1 MRKGA
6 DCLSKWVGEAER
18 QLRLLFEQARRYQ
31 PSIIFFD
38 EIDGLTPVRSSKQDQ
53 IHSSIVSTLLALMDG
68 LDNRGQVIVIGA
80 TNRVDAI
87 DPALR
92 RPGRFDRELFFSLP
106 NKQARSEILGIHLR
120 KWNPPVPE
128 SVQESLSEL
137 TAGYAGADLKALCT
151 EAALCALHRTYPAIY
166 ASTKKLKIDRESIH
180 VTIPD
185 FLTAM
190 RKITPSS
197 QRSGPQHADP
207 LPSYLRC
214 LFQRD
219 LERSLSSLYSL
230 FPFFSWEQ
238 GCNLLRETSTVETDR
253 PPLCFSPRFLLYG
266 EDASA
271 LDVLAKSILY
281 AMDGCYQ
288 VHLDSLSLVQGGS
301 LSETIASGIREACAH
316 TPSVLFLPRI
326 DMVSQKLEEVCS
338 LLSISLSS
346 VSAVTPVL
354 LFATSCV
361 PLKELDEEAASLF
374 AKPCSVS
381 EVCIEQVSTEMEEQ
395 FITQLLPSLLQ
406 YSPPLPDTV
415 PELEEVEVVEE
426 PPKEPML
433 TPEELEVLKEKED
446 HYLRELRNF
455 FREVLFALSRNSR
468 YRCFCEPVKEEDV
481 PDYYEIIKNPMSFD
495 DMFVKLDQ
503 HVYVTLDLFMKDI
516 LLIQFNAKEYNPNT
530 SSGKR
535 IVRAAA
541 GMVDDVESTLHRFR
555 RKLGYDLFKRCDE
568 IAARRKEAA
577 GRANELTETLQTDSS
592 SDEQASSVVSQSSR
606 ATSESSRVT
615 SESSRVTP
623 ESSRVTPELSH
634 VTPESS
640 QATPT
645 KSSHTTPTKSSH
657 TIPTAPLKPSQL
669 PKTSPQ
675 PLEETTTA
683 TERTGAEEALVDA
696 GRKALL
702 LLLHRHEC
710 KHYDELLGLYS
721 HARQMIAKMDAQ
733 HLPPTEKVLV
743 RSVCRYS
750 WIENWQLLIVS
761 CFRGCLLTRNHYGG
775 VTVNLSQATLLDS
788 SSFFSTSSPPSCK
801 TPFFITSLS
810 T

>member
-68 LDNRGQVIVIGA
+68 LDSRGQVIVIGA

-120 KWNPPVPE
+120 NWNPPVPE
-128 SVQESLSEL
+128 NVQESLSEL

-166 ASTKKLKIDRESIH
+166 ASSKKLKIDRESIH

-190 RKITPSS
+190 RKIMPSS

-207 LPSYLRC
+207 LPSYLHC
-214 LFQRD
+214 LFDRD
-219 LERSLSSLYSL
+219 LESSLTSLYSL

-238 GCNLLRETSTVETDR
+238 GRNLLRETSIVETDR
-253 PPLCFSPRFLLYG
+253 PPLCFSPRFLLCG

-271 LDVLAKSILY
+271 LDILAKSILY

-288 VHLDSLSLVQGGS
+288 VHLDSLSLIQGGS

-326 DMVSQKLEEVCS
+326 DLTSQKLEGVCS
-338 LLSISLSS
+338 LLSVGLSA

-361 PLKELDEEAASLF
+361 PLKDFDEEAASLF
-374 AKPCSVS
+374 AKPCSVA
-381 EVCIEQVSTEMEEQ
+381 EVSMEPMSVEMEEQ
-395 FITQLLPSLLQ
+395 FILQLLPSLLQ
-406 YSPPLPDTV
+406 YSLPQPETV

-426 PPKEPML
+426 PPKEPVL
-433 TPEELEVLKEKED
+433 TPEELEVLEEKED

-481 PDYYEIIKNPMSFD
+481 PDYYDIIKNPMSFD

-577 GRANELTETLQTDSS
+577 ARANELTETLQTNSS
-592 SDEQASSVVSQSSR
+592 SDESSSSHATPVKSANATATISLLSTPTKPFNTTATKSRCTTSIKSSR
-606 ATSESSRVT
+606 ATPVKSLR
-615 SESSRVTP
+615 
-623 ESSRVTPELSH
+623 
-634 VTPESS
+634 
-640 QATPT
+640 ATPSKPPRT
-645 KSSHTTPTKSSH
+645 PTTPVKS
-657 TIPTAPLKPSQL
+657 TNSQRI
-669 PKTSPQ
+669 SPQ
-675 PLEETTTA
+675 PPETKIA
-683 TERTGAEEALVDA
+683 AEKTEADQALVDA
-696 GRKALL
+696 GRRALL
-702 LLLHRHEC
+702 LLLHRHDC
-710 KHYDELLGLYS
+710 IHYDELLALYS
-721 HARQMIAKMDAQ
+721 HARQMIAKMDAD

-743 RSVCRYS
+743 SR
-750 WIENWQLLIVS
+750 
-761 CFRGCLLTRNHYGG
+761 CL
-775 VTVNLSQATLLDS
+775 
-788 SSFFSTSSPPSCK
+788 
-801 TPFFITSLS
+801 
-810 T
+810 